1 MTLRSRPLK
10 RSSHPREVRV
20 ARKREQVLS
29 THQTS
34 FNTTSKATPKLTP
47 HRILSRARRLWRLLV
62 LASTPICPSRCR
74 PQLWVNLTHRLKT
87 LSSRGSQS
95 QSYRSQRTR
104 FKDSS
109 RRRQRYKLCS
119 RSMRISWIE
128 SPGRLKISKIEKN
141 WKWRSCRLGRTSR
154 CRNLPRRSQE
164 QRQRSLNQRQSDRS
178 QQSSGRHWRDRN
190 CRRKKNTSTR

>member
-1 MTLRSRPLK
+1 MSNHRLLLLCCLREIAWLSLNSWSRSAWISTSKIKACKFCRQMLILIPITTKTLTSTILSLSLWESLSLIREVFMTLRSRPLK

-87 LSSRGSQS
+87 LSSRGS
-95 QSYRSQRTR
+95 
-104 FKDSS
+104 
-109 RRRQRYKLCS
+109 
-119 RSMRISWIE
+119 
-128 SPGRLKISKIEKN
+128 
-141 WKWRSCRLGRTSR
+141 
-154 CRNLPRRSQE
+154 
-164 QRQRSLNQRQSDRS
+164 
-178 QQSSGRHWRDRN
+178 
-190 CRRKKNTSTR
+190 